1 MNPMDGPIL
10 VPTDGSEPAD
20 AALEHAIDIAADTGA
35 TVHALYVA
43 DTNEPS
49 LVRVGAEVE
58 DVLEEEGQE
67 VIEAARERAAGRGVD
82 VDDRVIQ
89 GQPRNVIL
97 EYAATEGVS
106 MVVMGAHGR
115 DGIGEYL
122 LGSTTERVA
131 NACEVPVLT
140 VRTGEGARRSY
151 PYGAILV
158 PTDGSEHACAALE
171 LGAAVAARHG
181 ASLHLLSIVDE
192 LPETIDAG
200 TVALSED
207 VERNYEEHLEEAAAI
222 AREAGVEDVV
232 TAVESGSVPREVVAY
247 AEDGIDLVAM
257 GTHGR
262 SGLDRYLLGSFTD
275 RVVRTSPA
283 PVLTTRVRE
292 E

>member
-1 MNPMDGPIL
+1 MDGPIL

-67 VIEAARERAAGRGVD
+67 VIEAARARAAGRGVD

-140 VRTGEGARRSY
+140 VRTGEGTRRTY
-151 PYGAILV
+151 PYEAVLV
-158 PTDGSEHACAALE
+158 PTDGSEHARAALE

-207 VERNYEEHLEEAAAI
+207 VERTYEEHLGEAAEI